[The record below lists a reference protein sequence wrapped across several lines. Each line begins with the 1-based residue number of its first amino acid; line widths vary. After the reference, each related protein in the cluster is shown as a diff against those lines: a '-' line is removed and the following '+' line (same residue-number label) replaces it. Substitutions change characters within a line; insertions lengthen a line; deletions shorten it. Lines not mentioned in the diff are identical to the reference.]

1 VGCIIVLKSLTN
13 VIPFPEPVTPTFPV
27 SLDAN
32 ILSFLLIAPDGA
44 FLEATLAKSF
54 QVCCLTFLSS
64 SISFNLFWDFIAL
77 IFFFF
82 TALTSA
88 ESDGW
93 ISNAFGIWT
102 PEAVVTVS
110 FSNGLFLLFSETS
123 FSTGCFIWDHV
134 SSSLLPYPV
143 YTTIT
148 PFGVIFFYN
157 CFIPFSI
164 CTILSNTCT
173 TFS

>member
-1 VGCIIVLKSLTN
+1 L
-13 VIPFPEPVTPTFPV
+13 PEPVTPTLPV

-32 ILSFLLIAPDGA
+32 ILSFLLIAPDGG
-44 FLEATLAKSF
+44 FLDATFAKSF
-54 QVCCLTFLSS
+54 QVFCLIFLSS

-102 PEAVVTVS
+102 PEFVVTVS
-110 FSNGLFLLFSETS
+110 FSNGLFLFFSETS
-123 FSTGCFIWDHV
+123 F
-134 SSSLLPYPV
+134 
-143 YTTIT
+143 
-148 PFGVIFFYN
+148 
-157 CFIPFSI
+157 
-164 CTILSNTCT
+164 
-173 TFS
+173 